1 MNASS
6 RWSIPNVKKY
16 CRQIGVLCSALSLVL
31 TNVFYF
37 KGGDLFLGTT
47 LFKYELLKKNM
58 QFLIRFSFLFVLGN
72 KGKLSKNKLGRQTLS
87 AQRGNR
93 SHFWPLLGPVIIA
106 ESL

>member
-47 LFKYELLKKNM
+47 LFKYGLLKKIM

-72 KGKLSKNKLGRQTLS
+72 KCRLTKNKLGRQTFG

-93 SHFWPLLGPVIIA
+93 SHFWPVLGPVIA